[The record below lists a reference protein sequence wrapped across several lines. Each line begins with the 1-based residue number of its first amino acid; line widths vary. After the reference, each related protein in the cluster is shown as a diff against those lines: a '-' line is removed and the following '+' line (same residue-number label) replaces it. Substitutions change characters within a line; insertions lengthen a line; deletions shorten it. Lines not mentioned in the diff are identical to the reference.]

1 MGLSPLKKQAG
12 CKFCYN
18 ISMTT
23 STQPKVFIVED
34 DRFLLDMYVLKFGER
49 GFNVSTA
56 FGGLEALDEF
66 KKPETKP
73 DVVLLDLVMPEVGGF
88 EVLEQVK
95 QQKLI
100 PSAIIIILSNL
111 GQKEDIDRGLALG
124 ADGYIV
130 KASATPTEVV
140 NRVLAIM
147 EQKRKSKR

>member
-1 MGLSPLKKQAG
+1 MKKQAG

-34 DRFLLDMYVLKFGER
+34 VRFLLDMYVLKFGER

>member
-1 MGLSPLKKQAG
+1 VGLSPLKKQAG